1 MKLQHLTAVLH
12 FIESEYEL
20 DIIDLHLLSAMQM
33 HWDKNKDIRITDL
46 IRDYKIASPATVHKR
61 VSEELTAK
69 KMIKLKENPDD
80 KRERLIVEGPE
91 FKGFIKFLGG

>member
-1 MKLQHLTAVLH
+1 MKLQHLTAVLN

-20 DIIDLHLLSAMQM
+20 DTIDLHLLSAMQM
-33 HWDKNKDIRITDL
+33 NWDKDKDVRMTDL
-46 IRDYKIASPATVHKR
+46 IRNYKIASPATIQKR

-91 FKGFIKFLGG
+91 FKNLIKFLGN